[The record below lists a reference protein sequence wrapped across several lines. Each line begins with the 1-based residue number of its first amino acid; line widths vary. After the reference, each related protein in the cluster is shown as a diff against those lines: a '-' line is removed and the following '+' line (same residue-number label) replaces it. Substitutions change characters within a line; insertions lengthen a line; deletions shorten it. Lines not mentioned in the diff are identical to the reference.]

1 MKNDDRVLITGA
13 GGFVGGRVAEV
24 LYCSGLAR
32 VRAGVRRW
40 ASAAR
45 IGRLPIE
52 IQQCDVGDP
61 GQVREAMKDVRFVI
75 HCARGT
81 AYVTIGGTRNVL
93 EAALQAGVERV
104 VHLSTIAV
112 YGDVSGNVDE
122 TYPCQY
128 TGNQYGDSKIKAE
141 KICWEFHERGLPIS
155 ILRPTIVYGPF
166 SKLWT
171 VDFAERLL
179 QSGRLPVAR
188 EYCQGICNLVY
199 IDDLVAAILLA
210 LQKDEAIGEG
220 FNVNGEERPTWYEY
234 FRKLSEATGIPEP
247 TEQKAASSWLS
258 AWAMKPVRS
267 TAKFALNRF
276 QDQIMA
282 LYKRSDLAKSAMRHA
297 ERVIRKSPTTAE
309 LRLYSKQASFPTDKA
324 ARLLGYKPQ
333 FGMAE
338 GIRLSLAWLRHHGFV
353 GNNSGK

>member
-1 MKNDDRVLITGA
+1 MRNDQRVLITGA
-13 GGFVGGRVAEV
+13 GGFIGGRVAEV
-24 LYCSGLAR
+24 LHCSGLAT

-40 ASAAR
+40 SSAAR

-52 IQQCDVGDP
+52 IQQCDVTDP
-61 GQVREAMKDVRFVI
+61 GQVREALKDVRFVV

-81 AYVTIGGTRNVL
+81 PDVTIEGTRNIL

-112 YGDVSGNVDE
+112 YGDVSGDVDE

-128 TGNQYGDSKIKAE
+128 TGNPYGDSKIEAE
-141 KICWEFHERGLPIS
+141 KICWKFHEKGLPLCV
-155 ILRPTIVYGPF
+155 LRPTIVYGPF
-166 SKLWT
+166 CKLWT
-171 VDFAERLL
+171 VDIAERLL
-179 QSGRLPVAR
+179 QSRRLPLSK
-188 EYCQGICNLVY
+188 EYCQGTCNLVY
-199 IDDLVAAILLA
+199 VDDLVAAILLA
-210 LQKDEAIGEG
+210 LRKDEAIGEA

-258 AWAMKPVRS
+258 AWAIKPVRS
-267 TAKFALNRF
+267 TAKFALSHF

-282 LYKRSDLAKSAMRHA
+282 LYKRSGLAKSAMRRA
-297 ERVIRKSPTTAE
+297 ERIIRKSPTTAE

-324 ARLLGYKPQ
+324 ARRLAYKPK
-333 FGMAE
+333 FSMAE
-338 GIRLSLAWLRHHGFV
+338 GIQLSVAWLEHHGFIR
-353 GNNSGK
+353 